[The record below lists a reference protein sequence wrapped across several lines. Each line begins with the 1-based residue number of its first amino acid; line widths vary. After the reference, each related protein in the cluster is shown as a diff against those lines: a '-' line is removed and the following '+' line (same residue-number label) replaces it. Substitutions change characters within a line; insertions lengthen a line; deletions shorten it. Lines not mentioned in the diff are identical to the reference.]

1 VTSTHNGT
9 GPPMPVAAAQPPASP
24 GTSNG
29 NGHLVGSPAA
39 GWIEATPQPAVE
51 PPPLT
56 GDRVADVMLQYQH
69 VMQQFLETERSVM
82 LGYLGAARHD
92 PGSRQAARLS
102 PRAAL
107 TPLPVPTPV
116 QQLAAPALPVAPPAL
131 PVAPPAAPAPAPV
144 AAPPP
149 AAAPISVSDSP
160 VTTDLAVVLTHEQI
174 EARLLDVVSERT
186 GYPTDMLSLDADL
199 EGDLGIDSIK
209 RVEVAG
215 TFTQTLAEQQRAAID
230 MEQLTS
236 SRTLREVIA
245 VLEQGIR
252 QPAPAPP
259 DPPAPPPAEP
269 AEAIVP
275 FESRPVETERI
286 GRFVVHPTSAPAIT
300 ATAGLHPAGVVAI
313 VDDGSGPLTQL
324 AVQLAGR
331 DETVLITRASLTGGA
346 RSASRLVEQLRRE
359 HGVIKALVF
368 PADDDGSGGVATL
381 LALVQGLASDLQR
394 AADGGG
400 AAVIGVTRLGGA
412 FGLDASAASDPG
424 NAGGS
429 ADTDQIGATSGQRAL
444 SGFLKTLAI
453 EWPAVRTRTV
463 DLAPTADPALAGGQL
478 AAELYAADGL
488 VEVGYRGDDR
498 LTLAVSPATL
508 GETASSA
515 PIDPDCVVLV
525 TGGARGI
532 TAATAFE
539 LARRHRPTLV
549 LVGRTTLGEEPVE
562 TSGITDPAEL
572 RRTLIAV
579 RRRDGAELSPVLVE
593 ADLRRLLAQ
602 REVAGN
608 LAALRAT
615 GARVDY
621 RRCDVSEPDAFGA
634 LIDDLYATHGR
645 IDGVIHGAGVI
656 EDQLIADK
664 SADSLARVLAVKVG
678 AARTLAQR
686 LRPESLRFLVLF
698 SSVSGR
704 FGNRGQA
711 DYAAASEALAQLANE
726 LDRSWPGRVV
736 AIDWGPWSGT
746 GMVSEALEREFE
758 RRGVAL
764 IDVEAGSRILADEL
778 ARGHAGE
785 AELVIGAASGLSE
798 SEPAVTRLP
807 LLAGC
812 ETSERGP
819 TGAITFTRD
828 LDLDHDRYLGDHRVD
843 GQPVFPFAAAME
855 LMAESAVA
863 AAPGRS
869 FSGLSGIRLLKGI
882 VVPDGERF
890 AVRVSATPLPSA
902 DEIELT
908 IGAADGSR
916 LHYRAIASFRH
927 PEATPSDPARP
938 VALPQLPAFPLPL
951 RDAYRDLLFHGPIF
965 QRIGAI
971 AGMDGR
977 GATAQLHPSVPG
989 DCMSDSEAFSWE
1001 LDPVLLDSALQA
1013 QVLWA
1018 RLQWDVTLLP
1028 AEIAAYERFDAPRPG
1043 ELVHHELRIQGQSTP
1058 PMCHADHWFFGAD
1071 GRLLATLE
1079 GVLGVGTRALN
1090 RLAATP
1096 A

>member
-1 VTSTHNGT
+1 MTA
-9 GPPMPVAAAQPPASP
+9 PP
-24 GTSNG
+24 TE
-29 NGHLVGSPAA
+29 L
-39 GWIEATPQPAVE
+39 AV
-51 PPPLT
+51 
-56 GDRVADVMLQYQH
+56 
-69 VMQQFLETERSVM
+69 
-82 LGYLGAARHD
+82 
-92 PGSRQAARLS
+92 
-102 PRAAL
+102 AL
-107 TPLPVPTPV
+107 TR
-116 QQLAAPALPVAPPAL
+116 
-131 PVAPPAAPAPAPV
+131 
-144 AAPPP
+144 
-149 AAAPISVSDSP
+149 
-160 VTTDLAVVLTHEQI
+160 EQI

-245 VLEQGIR
+245 VLEEGIR
-252 QPAPAPP
+252 QPASAPP
-259 DPPAPPPAEP
+259 DRSAPPPAPP

-275 FESRPVETERI
+275 FESRPAETERI
-286 GRFVVHPTSAPAIT
+286 GRFVVHPTSAPAIV

-313 VDDGSGPLTQL
+313 IDDGSGLPAQL
-324 AVQLAGR
+324 AAQLAGR
-331 DETVLITRASLTGGA
+331 DETVLIARASSTGET
-346 RSASRLVEQLRRE
+346 RPTSELVEQLRQQPKL
-359 HGVIKALVF
+359 ISALVF
-368 PADDDGSGGVATL
+368 PADDDGSGGITAL
-381 LALVQGLASDLQR
+381 LALVAELASDLQS
-394 AADGGG
+394 AAGGGG
-400 AAVIGVTRLGGA
+400 AAVLGVTRLGGA
-412 FGLDASAASDPG
+412 FGLDGAATADPG
-424 NAGGS
+424 TAG
-429 ADTDQIGATSGQRAL
+429 TREIGEIDDTSGQRAL

-453 EWPAVRTRTV
+453 EWPGVRARTV
-463 DLAPTADPALAGGQL
+463 DLAPTADPAREAEQL

-498 LTLAVSPATL
+498 LTLALSPVAL
-508 GETASSA
+508 GETAASA
-515 PIDPDCVVLV
+515 PLDPDCVVLV

-532 TAATAFE
+532 TAASAFE

-549 LVGRTTLGEEPVE
+549 LVGRTPLGDEPAE
-562 TSGITDPAEL
+562 TAGITDPAEL
-572 RRTLIAV
+572 RQTLITV
-579 RRRDGAELSPVLVE
+579 RRRDGTELSPALVE

-621 RRCDVSEPDAFGA
+621 RRCDVSEPEAFAA

-678 AARTLAQR
+678 AGQTLAQR

-726 LDRSWPGRVV
+726 LDRDWPGRVV

-746 GMVSEALEREFE
+746 GMVSEALQGEFK

-764 IDVEAGSRILADEL
+764 IDIEAGSRILADEL
-778 ARGHAGE
+778 ASGRVGE

-798 SEPAVTRLP
+798 AGATGAAPPAAPAAAAAAGNVVDGVRRGRTRSTTFPPTAPTPARLPMLARATTSEPDAAGAVSFVR
-807 LLAGC
+807 
-812 ETSERGP
+812 E
-819 TGAITFTRD
+819 

-863 AAPGRS
+863 ATPAQS
-869 FSGLSGIRLLKGI
+869 LWGLRAIRLLKGI
-882 VVPDGERF
+882 VVPDGGRF
-890 AVRVSATPLPSA
+890 AVRVTATPLPT
-902 DEIELT
+902 EGEVELA

-916 LHYRAIASFRH
+916 LHYRSIARLGC
-927 PEATPSDPARP
+927 PDMIPPAPAAP
-938 VALPQLPAFPLPL
+938 VALPELPAFPLPL

-965 QRIGAI
+965 QKIGAI
-971 AGMDGR
+971 VGMDAR

-989 DCMSDSEAFSWE
+989 DCMSDSDALGWE

-1028 AEIAAYERFDAPRPG
+1028 AEIAGYVRFDAPRPG
-1043 ELVHHELRIQGQSTP
+1043 ELVHHELRIQGQSAP
-1058 PMCHADHWFFGAD
+1058 PMCRADHWFFGAD
-1071 GRLLATLE
+1071 GRLLATLA
-1079 GVLGVGTRALN
+1079 GVVGVGTRALN